1 MAATDAE
8 IIQRSGAEP
17 GQFALVFE
25 RHFDAIHRYLAR
37 RVGAELAD
45 DLAAQVFAEAFNG
58 RGRYDLS
65 RPDAVPWLYGIA
77 ANLLRRHH
85 RTERRQLRAYA
96 RLGSDPVA
104 PDDLGPLVDRLDAQ
118 ASGRRLA
125 AALAALSGK
134 DRDVLL
140 LYAWAELSYADI
152 AYALG
157 IPVGTV
163 RSRLNRARR
172 RMRELLGLD
181 GQEEGREV
189 RALADVEV
197 ADGRA

>member
-1 MAATDAE
+1 MTRTDAE
-8 IIQRSGAEP
+8 IIRRSEDDP

-37 RVGAELAD
+37 RVGVPLAD
-45 DLAAQVFAEAFNG
+45 DLASQVFTEAFDG
-58 RGRYDLS
+58 RGRYDTS
-65 RPDAVPWLYGIA
+65 RPDALPWLYGIA

-85 RTERRQLRAYA
+85 RTERRQLQAYA
-96 RLGSDPVA
+96 RLGIDPVA
-104 PDDLGPLVDRLDAQ
+104 ADDLGPLVDRLDAQ

-125 AALAALSGK
+125 EALAGLSGK

-140 LYAWAELSYADI
+140 LYAWAELSYSDI

-181 GQEEGREV
+181 GQEEGRDARPFPE
-189 RALADVEV
+189 VEV